1 MKRRGSQSS
10 SPMGP
15 EIPKLYGFTGKD
27 TASSGRSP
35 PPPPAPAPRM
45 AWTGA
50 GMCAQSRNAD
60 SVCVQWTRDG
70 ARVHAGPGWR
80 ESCIP
85 HQPDPRVR
93 ALWVRPPPITP
104 VELAGNPANPY
115 PLGHPFPAMR
125 PAGDVHQE
133 VVSGTQDTVQM
144 CAAWPREPRTDAA
157 VIVARPDARSGV
169 PVHQGRS
176 ARSLGCTHRRFSRA
190 TGDLNHQR
198 DCHSSG
204 QRSPRPRRAS
214 PEAARSPQTCAGSF
228 GVKQFLLLLRWQ

>member
-1 MKRRGSQSS
+1 MCNGHGMVHGS
-10 SPMGP
+10 
-15 EIPKLYGFTGKD
+15 T
-27 TASSGRSP
+27 
-35 PPPPAPAPRM
+35 
-45 AWTGA
+45 
-50 GMCAQSRNAD
+50 
-60 SVCVQWTRDG
+60 
-70 ARVHAGPGWR
+70 
-80 ESCIP
+80 
-85 HQPDPRVR
+85 R
-93 ALWVRPPPITP
+93 ALGGGNPAFHISPTHGCELSGSGPPPITP